1 MKRKRNA
8 VPLTRVGGY
17 WVLRPRLEVIEN
29 GERKTVQRAIKLIAA
44 DGRSKRP
51 SQDVLDLA
59 AEELR
64 RLKGKPGSP
73 IKSLR
78 VGEFFD
84 TVFLPRVRE
93 NLRPST
99 ATGYANAWAWYVQPA
114 AFARMWLR
122 EVRTCDVQ
130 DLLDGVART
139 HHISTTTL
147 AHAKSLLSGVFRV
160 AAKLGYIGKE
170 GNPVRETSVPGFAAK
185 PRETKAYSSEEVARM
200 LDVLSADPLALT
212 LTAVAAYSGLRAG
225 EIRGLRW
232 ESYQPSD
239 DGSLPVLKVE
249 RSIWR
254 RFESDPK
261 TAMSKAAVPV
271 IPQLASLL
279 DAWQKRCGNPNTGTI
294 FNNVAGG
301 DTISRNENDGTS
313 RHGYPRERDR
323 INVSSVPVATA
334 KIGPRDSRAH
344 GRLNNRSNGR
354 GTSIG
359 IAHRYTLNP
368 KVRVWHVPLGV
379 RNDQARPQQ
388 QPPRICLRTHKP
400 KRIRDAF

>member
-8 VPLTRVGGY
+8 VPLTRVGGH

-64 RLKGKPGSP
+64 RLKGKPASP
-73 IKSLR
+73 IKNLR

-114 AFARMWLR
+114 ALARMWLR

-147 AHAKSLLSGVFRV
+147 AHTKSLLSGVFRE

-170 GNPVRETSVPGFAAK
+170 GNPVRETSVPGFAPK
-185 PRETKAYSSEEVARM
+185 GRETKAYSSEEVARM
-200 LDVLSADPLALT
+200 LDVLAADPLALT

-279 DAWQKRCGNPNTGTI
+279 DTWRKRCGNPNTGTI
-294 FNNVAGG
+294 FNNAAGRPVSLDSLHWRRMKPIFAKAG
-301 DTISRNENDGTS
+301 IEWHGWHGFRRGLATNLNRLGVDDSVIQRIMRHSSLAVTQRCYIKTDGTDAES
-313 RHGYPRERDR
+313 AMRQLSGKLSGACSQPVLK
-323 INVSSVPVATA
+323 NAVSGPSVTV
-334 KIGPRDSRAH
+334 
-344 GRLNNRSNGR
+344 
-354 GTSIG
+354 
-359 IAHRYTLNP
+359 
-368 KVRVWHVPLGV
+368 
-379 RNDQARPQQ
+379 Q
-388 QPPRICLRTHKP
+388 
-400 KRIRDAF
+400 